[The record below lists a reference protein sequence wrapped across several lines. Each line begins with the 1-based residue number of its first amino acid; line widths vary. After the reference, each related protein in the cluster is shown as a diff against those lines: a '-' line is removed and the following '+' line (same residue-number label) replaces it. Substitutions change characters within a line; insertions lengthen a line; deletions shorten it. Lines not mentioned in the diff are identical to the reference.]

1 MNRFGVSKESFLN
14 FATSKDADKGLVLIS
29 IPRCIRHLDRDR
41 IISISIS
48 QPLPSHPPELHQG
61 LRACTAMVLVRPKH
75 AAVIRTFNL

>member
-41 IISISIS
+41 IIFNFNF
-48 QPLPSHPPELHQG
+48 
-61 LRACTAMVLVRPKH
+61 TAT
-75 AAVIRTFNL
+75 TFSSS